1 MVVQLSKLIISVH
14 PPRQTGAVQSD
25 LDHPASKLSEVS
37 MQLTESRG
45 GGEWGERQS
54 TKIKS
59 HSLCFKVNCLLW
71 INRVKYLSIIAKL

>member
-45 GGEWGERQS
+45 EGGWGGEAEYKNKKPLLVFQG
-54 TKIKS
+54 KLPALDKS
-59 HSLCFKVNCLLW
+59 C
-71 INRVKYLSIIAKL
+71 